1 MTLQSLTRVV
11 QKNDEIILRVRD
23 NCSAFDPSEYHRV
36 MQLDEDGRNIG
47 IRLVY
52 GIANDVKYQNL
63 LGMNVLTIRI

>member
-1 MTLQSLTRVV
+1 MKNKLTG
-11 QKNDEIILRVRD
+11 ILRVRD

-52 GIANDVKYQNL
+52 GITNDIKYQNL

>member
-1 MTLQSLTRVV
+1 
-11 QKNDEIILRVRD
+11 
-23 NCSAFDPSEYHRV
+23 